1 MLQATW
7 RLWRLVAGITT
18 EVASASS
25 PWSLGVLLAQ
35 GDGVRGGALSEF
47 ENQLHQKSRYYSFS
61 CVHTATYDRRRRG
74 SVSCFLSHN
83 ARSAAAVELLM
94 VKELAFAMDGTTYN
108 QLTTLHAA
116 GPE

>member
-18 EVASASS
+18 NVASTSP

-47 ENQLHQKSRYYSFS
+47 ENQLHRLG
-61 CVHTATYDRRRRG
+61 HHILRLRG
-74 SVSCFLSHN
+74 
-83 ARSAAAVELLM
+83 
-94 VKELAFAMDGTTYN
+94 LAEG
-108 QLTTLHAA
+108 
-116 GPE
+116 